1 MGINLVQ
8 VKHCLRRGPSFPVV
22 PLEGPRKCSR
32 TPVHGPLTMLTLR
45 TECVSEEVL
54 PVSVSPVCFHF
65 WISWPSVAFGQTGR
79 CFGQFLK
86 VFKSRLMCSF
96 FCMDGISYFVRR
108 EEFLW

>member
-1 MGINLVQ
+1 MKV
-8 VKHCLRRGPSFPVV
+8 RGSA
-22 PLEGPRKCSR
+22 SR

-54 PVSVSPVCFHF
+54 PVSVSRVCFHF